1 MIPVKQQ
8 TNQVVADS
16 IPLNF
21 SGEIIEIIEIAY
33 LPETKVS
40 NWNEIFHTFDSTGG
54 L

>member
-16 IPLNF
+16 IHLNF
-21 SGEIIEIIEIAY
+21 SSEIIEIAY